1 MPMINVVD
9 TPNPDTKKFVF
20 DQTIVKTGS
29 KEFKKSD
36 QSNID
41 LVNDLFLIKE
51 LELVYLDK
59 NFISIKKNKVSSWDD
74 LVQDVLEALN
84 KRISENF
91 NALTFEEESEFTD
104 DISKRIE
111 EVLNEK
117 IRPAVAMD
125 GGDIRLKSF
134 KDGVAEVMLKGA
146 CAGCPSSTV
155 TLKHGV
161 ERMIKHYVPEV
172 NSVEAFNINE

>member
-1 MPMINVVD
+1 M
-9 TPNPDTKKFVF
+9 
-20 DQTIVKTGS
+20 
-29 KEFKKSD
+29 
-36 QSNID
+36 
-41 LVNDLFLIKE
+41 VNDLFLIKK

-59 NFISIKKNKVSSWDD
+59 NFISIKKNKDSSWDD
-74 LVQDVLEALN
+74 IVQDILETLN
-84 KRISENF
+84 KSISENF
-91 NALTFEEESEFTD
+91 NALSFEEESEFTD

-111 EVLNEK
+111 EVLNDK

-172 NSVEAFNINE
+172 TSVEAFNINE

>member
-1 MPMINVVD
+1 MIEVVD

-20 DQTIVKTGS
+20 DKTIVESGT
-29 KEFKKSD
+29 KEFKKND
-36 QSNID
+36 PNKID
-41 LVNDLFLIKE
+41 FVEALFGLGN

-59 NFISIKKNKVSSWDD
+59 NFISIRKSKEIPWED
-74 LVQDVLEALN
+74 LVAKILETLSF
-84 KRISENF
+84 KF
-91 NALTFEEESEFTD
+91 NEKFTLLKFTEESEFTD
-104 DISKRIE
+104 DVSKRIE

-134 KDGVAEVMLKGA
+134 KDGIAVVILKGA

-172 NSVEAFNINE
+172 QSVEALNIND

>member
-1 MPMINVVD
+1 MISVVD
-9 TPNPDTKKFVF
+9 TPNPDTKKFIF
-20 DQTIVKTGS
+20 DKVIVELGS
-29 KEFKKSD
+29 KECTRNDDINLKIVKSIF
-36 QSNID
+36 SLKNID
-41 LVNDLFLIKE
+41 LIYF
-51 LELVYLDK
+51 DK
-59 NFISIKKNKVSSWDD
+59 NFISIRKAKDSDWDD
-74 LVQDVLEALN
+74 LTKELLALLN
-84 KRISENF
+84 QEITEDFKPLF
-91 NALTFEEESEFTD
+91 FKEESQFDD
-104 DISKRIE
+104 DISKRIQ

-125 GGDIRLKSF
+125 GGDIRLKSY
-134 KDGVAEVMLKGA
+134 KDGVAEVLLKGA

>member
-1 MPMINVVD
+1 MINVVD

-20 DQTIVKTGS
+20 DKTIVKTGS

-41 LVNDLFLIKE
+41 LVNDLFSIKK

-59 NFISIKKNKVSSWDD
+59 NFISIKKNKDSSWDD
-74 LVQDVLEALN
+74 IVQDILETLN

-91 NALTFEEESEFTD
+91 NALSFEEESQFTD

-111 EVLNEK
+111 EVLNDK

-172 NSVEAFNINE
+172 TSVEAFNVNE

>member
-1 MPMINVVD
+1 MINVVE

-20 DQTIVKTGS
+20 DIVIVEKGS
-29 KEFKKSD
+29 KEFKKKDGS
-36 QSNID
+36 ID
-41 LVNDLFLIKE
+41 LVDNLFNIGNIELIF
-51 LELVYLDK
+51 LDK
-59 NFISIKKNKVSSWDD
+59 NFISIRKSKDISWDN
-74 LVQDVLEALN
+74 LQQKILQYLN
-84 KRISENF
+84 ENIKQNF
-91 NALTFEEESEFTD
+91 KSLIFEDENEFTD
-104 DISKRIE
+104 EVSIRIV

-134 KDGVAEVMLKGA
+134 KNGVAEVMLKGA
-146 CAGCPSSTV
+146 CAGCPSSTI

-172 NSVEAFNINE
+172 NSVEAININD

>member
-1 MPMINVVD
+1 MISVID

-20 DQTIVKTGS
+20 EKTIVSEGT
-29 KEFKKSD
+29 KEFKKDDKIEIALVS
-36 QSNID
+36 SIFSINSID
-41 LVNDLFLIKE
+41 LVFF
-51 LELVYLDK
+51 DK
-59 NFISIKKNKVSSWDD
+59 DFISIRKNKDSTWD
-74 LVQDVLEALN
+74 QEIPKILN
-84 KRISENF
+84 ILSKNITDGFEPLNF
-91 NALTFEEESEFTD
+91 KEESKFQD

-111 EVLNEK
+111 EVLNDK

-125 GGDIRLKSF
+125 GGDIRLNSY

-172 NSVEAFNINE
+172 NSVEAVNIDE

>member
-1 MPMINVVD
+1 MIKVVD

-20 DQTIVKTGS
+20 DDVIVGEGS
-29 KEFKKSD
+29 KEFKNKDGSLSLVD
-36 QSNID
+36 NLFDIGNIE
-41 LVNDLFLIKE
+41 LIF
-51 LELVYLDK
+51 LDK
-59 NFISIKKNKVSSWDD
+59 NFISVRKSKNASWEN
-74 LVQDVLEALN
+74 LTQEVLDILSKNIN
-84 KRISENF
+84 KDFSPLIFKEEN
-91 NALTFEEESEFTD
+91 EFTD
-104 DISKRIE
+104 DVSIRIE

-134 KDGVAEVMLKGA
+134 KNGVAEVMLRGA
-146 CAGCPSSTV
+146 CAGWPSSTI

-172 NSVEAFNINE
+172 TSVEAININE

>member
-1 MPMINVVD
+1 MISVID

-20 DQTIVKTGS
+20 EQTIVSSSS

-36 QSNID
+36 NTDINF
-41 LVNDLFLIKE
+41 VKELFLNNN
-51 LELVYLDK
+51 LELIYLDK
-59 NFISIKKNKVSSWDD
+59 NFISIKKNKDYSWDD
-74 LVQDVLEALN
+74 IIQNILDILGKNIDQ
-84 KRISENF
+84 NF
-91 NALTFEEESEFTD
+91 KPLSFKEESNFTD

-111 EVLNEK
+111 EVLNDK

-172 NSVEAFNINE
+172 TSVEAYNINE

>member
-1 MPMINVVD
+1 MISVVD
-9 TPNPDTKKFVF
+9 TPNPDTKKFIF
-20 DQTIVKTGS
+20 DKVIVEEGS
-29 KEFKKSD
+29 KEFTRNDDINLKIVKSIF
-36 QSNID
+36 SVNNID
-41 LVNDLFLIKE
+41 LIYF
-51 LELVYLDK
+51 DK
-59 NFISIKKNKVSSWDD
+59 NFISIRKAKDSDWDD
-74 LVQDVLEALN
+74 LTKELLAILN
-84 KRISENF
+84 QEITEDFKPLVFKEENQF
-91 NALTFEEESEFTD
+91 DD

-125 GGDIRLKSF
+125 GGDIRLKSY
-134 KDGVAEVMLKGA
+134 KDGVAEVLLKGA

>member
-1 MPMINVVD
+1 MISVID

-20 DQTIVKTGS
+20 EQTIVSSSS

-36 QSNID
+36 NTDISF
-41 LVNDLFLIKE
+41 VKELFLNNN
-51 LELVYLDK
+51 LELIYLDK
-59 NFISIKKNKVSSWDD
+59 NFISIKKNKDCSWDD
-74 LVQDVLEALN
+74 IIQNILDIFGKNIDQ
-84 KRISENF
+84 NF
-91 NALTFEEESEFTD
+91 KPLSFKEESNFTD

-111 EVLNEK
+111 EVLNDK

-172 NSVEAFNINE
+172 TSVEAYNINE

>member
-1 MPMINVVD
+1 MISVVD
-9 TPNPDTKKFVF
+9 TPNPDTKKFIF
-20 DQTIVKTGS
+20 DKVIVKEGS
-29 KEFKKSD
+29 KEFTRNDDINLKIVKSIF
-36 QSNID
+36 SVNNID
-41 LVNDLFLIKE
+41 LIYF
-51 LELVYLDK
+51 DK
-59 NFISIKKNKVSSWDD
+59 NFISIRKAKDSDWDD
-74 LVQDVLEALN
+74 LTKELLAILN
-84 KRISENF
+84 QEITEDFKPLVF
-91 NALTFEEESEFTD
+91 KEESQFDD

-125 GGDIRLKSF
+125 GGDIRLKSY
-134 KDGVAEVMLKGA
+134 KDGVAEVLLKGA

>member
-1 MPMINVVD
+1 MINVVD

-29 KEFKKSD
+29 KEFKKND

-41 LVNDLFLIKE
+41 LVNDLFLIKK

-59 NFISIKKNKVSSWDD
+59 NFISIKKNKDSSWDD
-74 LVQDVLEALN
+74 IVQDILETLN
-84 KRISENF
+84 KKISENF
-91 NALTFEEESEFTD
+91 NALSFEEETEFTD

-111 EVLNEK
+111 EVLNDK

-172 NSVEAFNINE
+172 TSVEAFNINE

>member
-1 MPMINVVD
+1 MISVVD
-9 TPNPDTKKFVF
+9 TPNPDTKKFIF
-20 DQTIVKTGS
+20 DKVIVEEGS
-29 KEFKKSD
+29 KEFTRNDDINLKIVKSIF
-36 QSNID
+36 SVKNID
-41 LVNDLFLIKE
+41 LIYF
-51 LELVYLDK
+51 DK
-59 NFISIKKNKVSSWDD
+59 NFISIRKAKDSDWDD
-74 LVQDVLEALN
+74 LTKELLALLN
-84 KRISENF
+84 QEITEDFKPLVF
-91 NALTFEEESEFTD
+91 KEESQFDD

-125 GGDIRLKSF
+125 GGDIRLKSY
-134 KDGVAEVMLKGA
+134 KDGVAEVLLKGA

>member
-1 MPMINVVD
+1 MISVID

-20 DQTIVKTGS
+20 EQTIVSSSS

-36 QSNID
+36 NTDISF
-41 LVNDLFLIKE
+41 VKELFLNNN
-51 LELVYLDK
+51 LELIYLDK
-59 NFISIKKNKVSSWDD
+59 NFISIKKNKDCSWDD
-74 LVQDVLEALN
+74 IIQNILDILAKNIDQ
-84 KRISENF
+84 NF
-91 NALTFEEESEFTD
+91 KPLSFKEESNFTD

-111 EVLNEK
+111 EVLNDK

-172 NSVEAFNINE
+172 TSVEAYNINE

>member
-1 MPMINVVD
+1 LIL
-9 TPNPDTKKFVF
+9 PNPDTKKFIF
-20 DQTIVKTGS
+20 DKVIVEEGS
-29 KEFKKSD
+29 KEFTRNDDINLKIVKSIF
-36 QSNID
+36 SVNNID
-41 LVNDLFLIKE
+41 LIYF
-51 LELVYLDK
+51 DK
-59 NFISIKKNKVSSWDD
+59 NFISIRKAKDSDWND
-74 LVQDVLEALN
+74 LTKELLAILN
-84 KRISENF
+84 QEITEDFKPLIF
-91 NALTFEEESEFTD
+91 KEESQFDD

-134 KDGVAEVMLKGA
+134 KDGVAEVLLKGA

>member
-1 MPMINVVD
+1 MISVVD
-9 TPNPDTKKFVF
+9 TPNPDTKKFIF
-20 DQTIVKTGS
+20 DKVIVKEGS
-29 KEFKKSD
+29 KEFTRNDDINLKIVKSIF
-36 QSNID
+36 SVNNID
-41 LVNDLFLIKE
+41 LIYF
-51 LELVYLDK
+51 DK
-59 NFISIKKNKVSSWDD
+59 NFISIRKAKDSNWDD
-74 LVQDVLEALN
+74 LTKELLAILN
-84 KRISENF
+84 QEITEDFKPLIF
-91 NALTFEEESEFTD
+91 KEESQFDD

-125 GGDIRLKSF
+125 GGDIRLKSY
-134 KDGVAEVMLKGA
+134 KDGVAEVLLKGA

>member
-1 MPMINVVD
+1 MISVVD
-9 TPNPDTKKFVF
+9 TPNPDTKKFIF
-20 DQTIVKTGS
+20 DKVIVKEGS
-29 KEFKKSD
+29 KEFTRNDDINLKIVKSIF
-36 QSNID
+36 SVKNID
-41 LVNDLFLIKE
+41 LIYF
-51 LELVYLDK
+51 DK
-59 NFISIKKNKVSSWDD
+59 NFISIRKAKNSDWND
-74 LVQDVLEALN
+74 LTKELLAILN
-84 KRISENF
+84 QEITEDFKPLIF
-91 NALTFEEESEFTD
+91 KEESQFDD

-125 GGDIRLKSF
+125 GGDIRLKSY
-134 KDGVAEVMLKGA
+134 KDGVAEVLLKGA